1 MSVNRYLC
9 LCGILAACLFVV
21 VENTVEYHTIDQ
33 RVPCPYYGLESNRFT
48 TRNDGLVN
56 CSWYAQKTCCK
67 RTEVTSVFSD
77 MFSLY
82 GATKNC
88 KNHMNYLMCYFCDPD
103 QYRWYKSKAHVCADF
118 CRAVFDHCK
127 DAKYDGKTI
136 GANYRNGTDFCEAQ
150 NFHVVEGDNCFDFD
164 PTVFGRAQIAQE
176 GNLGLLM
183 SLIIGSLFLTLTV
196 N

>member
-1 MSVNRYLC
+1 MDRYLW
-9 LCGILAACLFVV
+9 LCFILAACWFVV
-21 VENTVEYHTIDQ
+21 VENTAEYQIVDQ

-48 TRNDGLVN
+48 MSNDGLVN

-67 RTEVTSVFSD
+67 RTEVTSVFSN

-88 KNHMNYLMCYFCDPD
+88 KNHMNYLMCYFCDPE

-118 CRAVFDHCK
+118 CRAVFEHCQ
-127 DAKYDGKTI
+127 DAEFDGKSI
-136 GANYRNGTDFCEAQ
+136 GTNYRNGTDFCEAQ
-150 NFHVVEGDNCFDFD
+150 NFHVVEGDNCFDYD
-164 PTVFGRAQIAQE
+164 PTVFGRAQIAQRGSLE
-176 GNLGLLM
+176 LLAA
-183 SLIIGSLFLTLTV
+183 SIIGFLLIIQ